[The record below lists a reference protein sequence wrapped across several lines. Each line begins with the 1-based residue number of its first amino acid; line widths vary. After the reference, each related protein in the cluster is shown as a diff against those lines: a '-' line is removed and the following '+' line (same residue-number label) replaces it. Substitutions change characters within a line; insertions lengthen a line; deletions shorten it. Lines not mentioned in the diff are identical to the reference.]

1 MIYNENFKVGEK
13 YKSLVNGI
21 TFSVV
26 GRIPPGSYT
35 TESGAQYE
43 VSQPHV
49 VFLCEKDGRLREV
62 VLETAKRL
70 QLQKI

>member
-35 TESGAQYE
+35 TESGTQYE
-43 VSQPHV
+43 VSQPLV

-62 VLETAKRL
+62 VLETSKRL

>member
-26 GRIPPGSYT
+26 GRIPPW
-35 TESGAQYE
+35 
-43 VSQPHV
+43 V
-49 VFLCEKDGRLREV
+49 VHNSERRTVQSIPALCGISV
-62 VLETAKRL
+62 
-70 QLQKI
+70 